1 MYQTI
6 LVPTDLSEP
15 AEAAWTHARE
25 LARQCH
31 GTLVLL
37 YVAESVLSHF
47 GVVGLVPSVT
57 ELEEQHDIASRL
69 KLQELVDQ
77 AEGLGLKV
85 RSRVAAGKPW
95 QKIVEVAGE
104 EGADLIV
111 IGTHG
116 RTGFAREAIGSTA
129 ERVVRQARCPVLVVR
144 AAAPAG

>member
-1 MYQTI
+1 MYHTI

-15 AEAAWTHARE
+15 AEAAWAHARS
-25 LARQCH
+25 LAQQCKA
-31 GTLVLL
+31 TIVLL

-57 ELEEQHDIASRL
+57 ELEEQHDVAARL
-69 KLQELVDQ
+69 KLQELAAQ

-85 RSRVAAGKPW
+85 RHRVAAGKPW
-95 QKIVEVAGE
+95 QKIVETAGE

-129 ERVVRQARCPVLVVR
+129 ERVVRQAHCPVLVVR
-144 AAAPAG
+144 APAPK

>member
-1 MYQTI
+1 MYHTI

-15 AEAAWTHARE
+15 AEAAWAHARE
-25 LARQCH
+25 LAQKCR

-47 GVVGLVPSVT
+47 GVVGLAPNIS
-57 ELEEQHDIASRL
+57 ELEEQHDIATRL
-69 KLQELVDQ
+69 KLQELVTQ

-85 RSRVAAGKPW
+85 RSRVVPGKPW

-104 EGADLIV
+104 ERADLIV

-144 AAAPAG
+144 TSAPA

>member
-1 MYQTI
+1 MYHTI

-15 AEAAWTHARE
+15 AEAAWAHARD
-25 LARQCH
+25 LAQQCKA
-31 GTLVLL
+31 TLVLL

-57 ELEEQHDIASRL
+57 ELEEQHDIAARL
-69 KLQELVDQ
+69 KLQELAAQ

-85 RSRVAAGKPW
+85 RHRVATGKPW
-95 QKIVEVAGE
+95 QQVVEVAGE

-129 ERVVRQARCPVLVVR
+129 ERVVRQAHCPVLVVR
-144 AAAPAG
+144 APTPK

>member
-15 AEAAWTHARE
+15 AEAAWAHART
-25 LARQCH
+25 LAQKTG

-69 KLQELVDQ
+69 KLQEMVDQ
-77 AEGLGLKV
+77 AAGLGLKV

-95 QKIVEVAGE
+95 QKIVDVAAE

-111 IGTHG
+111 VGTHG

-129 ERVVRQARCPVLVVR
+129 ERVVRAARCPVLVVR
-144 AAAPAG
+144 PAAAG